1 MTFTIIA
8 SGSSAKDWQ
17 PHGTCIGV
25 NDAFKFGKAFHYL
38 LICNRP
44 DQFTKER
51 MAIIKKTPH
60 ERFYCNKSNW
70 SLIFPNWIKV
80 NLVTFYG
87 LIRRNQVYSANTSP
101 FIAISLAY
109 TLGATKIILWGVD
122 FKNHSTFNESNPQ
135 TEREIETYLSL
146 FKELKELGV
155 EIFIG
160 SLGSAF
166 DNHLPLLPKYISE
179 NIGNPFEEN
188 YNDIEEAGKR
198 IIDRLSKE

>member
-8 SGSSAKDWQ
+8 SGDSAKDWQ

-25 NDAFKFGKAFHYL
+25 NDAFKFGQAFHYL

-44 DQFTKER
+44 EQFSKER
-51 MAIIKKTPH
+51 MAVIKKTPH

-80 NLVTFYG
+80 NLVTWYG
-87 LIRRNQVYSANTSP
+87 LLRPKQVYSSQTSP

-109 TLGATKIILWGVD
+109 TLGATRIILYGVD
-122 FKNHSTFNESNPQ
+122 FHNHSTFNDSNPQ
-135 TEREIETYLSL
+135 TKREIETYLSL

-155 EIFIG
+155 EVCLG
-160 SLGSAF
+160 AKGSAF
-166 DNHLPLLPKYISE
+166 DGELPVYGTRESEIDHEIRKLLY
-179 NIGNPFEEN
+179 
-188 YNDIEEAGKR
+188 
-198 IIDRLSKE
+198 